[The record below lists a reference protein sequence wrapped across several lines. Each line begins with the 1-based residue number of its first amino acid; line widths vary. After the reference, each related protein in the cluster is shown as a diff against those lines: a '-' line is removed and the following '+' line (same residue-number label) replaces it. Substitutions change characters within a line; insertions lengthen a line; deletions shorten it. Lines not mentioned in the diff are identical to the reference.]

1 MNEFEDEDQAVEPA
15 ASDPSPANRPSFE
28 HRPPKRGLIGPF
40 SARQVVSLV
49 LVVVIA
55 AVVLVAVTTPLGKI
69 NPPAQVDPVATAYLI
84 GSPTVGLRPGSL
96 APELAG
102 TNSSG
107 QGWQLLDVT
116 GKPVRLADHRG
127 HGVWINFWASWCG
140 PCQSETP
147 TLRTMDQTYRSQ
159 GLDLIGI
166 SVQEVDYADVAAYAK
181 RYDLGYTIAADLSGD
196 VLRLYGAYALP
207 TQVFIDPNGIVRA
220 VVDGPLTA
228 DQAQTYIAAILPSG
242 STGATASASPG
253 SGAPAGSGSSPLVS
267 PSVP

>member
-1 MNEFEDEDQAVEPA
+1 MSEDDEDQVGEPA
-15 ASDPSPANRPSFE
+15 PPDRSAAERPTFD

-49 LVVVIA
+49 LAVVIT
-55 AVVLVAVTTPLGKI
+55 AVVLVAVTTPLGSI
-69 NPPAQVDPVATAYLI
+69 NPPAQVNPVPTAYLI

-102 TNSSG
+102 TEPGGKS
-107 QGWQLLDVT
+107 WQLLDVA

-147 TLRTMDQTYRSQ
+147 TLRTMDQTYRNQ
-159 GLDLIGI
+159 GLDMIGI
-166 SVQEVDYADVAAYAK
+166 SVQEVDYADVAAYAQ

-196 VLRLYGAYALP
+196 VLHLYGAYALP

-220 VVDGPLTA
+220 VVNGPLTA
-228 DQAQTYIAAILPSG
+228 SQAEGYIGAILPVAV
-242 STGATASASPG
+242 AT
-253 SGAPAGSGSSPLVS
+253 S
-267 PSVP
+267 PSP